1 MSRTHAYKYCGIQSS
16 SGMMPM
22 TSHAVAIVWAAF
34 SSLEMLSS
42 ALSTDAMAT

>member
-1 MSRTHAYKYCGIQSS
+1 
-16 SGMMPM
+16 MMPM